1 MKGIFI
7 YKMLMQGDV
16 SLTFHD
22 ETFGKGFIDDKG
34 ILVGLERYFKTKLQL

>member
-7 YKMLMQGDV
+7 YKMLMLQGDV

-22 ETFGKGFIDDKG
+22 ETLGKGFIDDNG
-34 ILVGLERYFKTKLQL
+34 ILPCPLY